1 MKMWWYTGRYIWRY
15 IWKQDGNSLEKV
27 KKAKKDV
34 KKATY
39 LPPRI
44 DLTMSDLKNA
54 STQMTIG
61 K

>member
-1 MKMWWYTGRYIWRY
+1 MKSIYEGIYENLTVYR
-15 IWKQDGNSLEKV
+15 KV
-27 KKAKKDV
+27 YMKTRWQLIRESKDV